1 MNPSTY
7 SVSEH
12 TFKNISGNTKNQPP
26 AKRLDGNKSYGAL
39 TNPKKL
45 HNQFKLRSGKGM
57 VIRGTLRKS
66 PRLGLALKQQTL
78 RILINGELKTFK
90 CYKTKLW
97 GIEKIKLLE
106 I

>member
-1 MNPSTY
+1 
-7 SVSEH
+7 
-12 TFKNISGNTKNQPP
+12 
-26 AKRLDGNKSYGAL
+26 
-39 TNPKKL
+39 
-45 HNQFKLRSGKGM
+45 M